1 MPLAV
6 RDGVIGDAPALARIH
21 HAARAAALPGIRERH
36 SEEEV
41 AGWLAGHL
49 MARHRIRV
57 AEGGG
62 RLLGY
67 IGLGLDATHGPM
79 VFHLYLDP
87 AQRRRGIGSRLM
99 AEATAIYPLRL
110 SLFCLVR
117 NTGAR
122 AFYERH
128 GFRAAAFSD
137 GAATEE
143 GEPDVLYVRDAA
155 PTNQHMTGEPA

>member
-1 MPLAV
+1 MAPAL
-6 RDGVIGDAPALARIH
+6 RDGVPGDAPALARIH
-21 HAARAAALPGIRERH
+21 HAARAAVLPGLRERH
-36 SEEEV
+36 TEAEV

-49 MARHRIRV
+49 MARHRVRV
-57 AEGGG
+57 AEEGGQAV
-62 RLLGY
+62 GY
-67 IGLGLDATHGPM
+67 IGLGRDATQGPM

-87 AQRRRGIGSRLM
+87 ARLRRGIGSRLI
-99 AEATAIYPLRL
+99 AEAIALYPARL
-110 SLFCLVR
+110 SLFCLAR

-155 PTNQHMTGEPA
+155 PMNQHRTGGPA